1 MRNQKIFSIISQ
13 LIVFTNLT
21 FSVQGA
27 KRSERLNMHFCCVT
41 FNRRTSGTPHSSAL
55 QKCIFSSFRL
65 FDLCHRNF
73 VHFQS
78 RRWRRTGRTPTEDN
92 VENGQNYMAEA
103 FGPLYTEGIRIRC
116 QNSFF
121 SKPKKRQNFGDNFSF
136 SYFLCKKLEKIFFS
150 S

>member
-1 MRNQKIFSIISQ
+1 MLWLCFRKVCKQSA
-13 LIVFTNLT
+13 FTEGT

-73 VHFQS
+73 VHFQG

-103 FGPLYTEGIRIRC
+103 FGPLYTEGIEQEALRTGR
-116 QNSFF
+116 
-121 SKPKKRQNFGDNFSF
+121 
-136 SYFLCKKLEKIFFS
+136 SY
-150 S
+150 